1 MPIHYAIDYS
11 GLSILIKSK
20 FMSELLEIKVHQA
33 MTKQVIA
40 ASTSN
45 TFSQI
50 VAFFSQQNYNH
61 CPVLENGKL
70 VGILSVKDV
79 LRAIYTHSISVGK
92 SVDASA
98 LNSLIK
104 VSDLMVKN
112 PFTIGPDSTLAEAKN
127 LLSKYEFQA
136 LPVVE
141 NDVLVGI
148 ITTKD
153 LVRLKILKIDG
164 SDYNPI

>member
-1 MPIHYAIDYS
+1 MAKN
-11 GLSILIKSK
+11 LIT
-20 FMSELLEIKVHQA
+20 V
-33 MTKQVIA
+33 
-40 ASTSN
+40 
-45 TFSQI
+45 
-50 VAFFSQQNYNH
+50 
-61 CPVLENGKL
+61 
-70 VGILSVKDV
+70 
-79 LRAIYTHSISVGK
+79 
-92 SVDASA
+92 
-98 LNSLIK
+98 
-104 VSDLMVKN
+104 
-112 PFTIGPDSTLAEAKN
+112 GPDSTLAEAKN

>member
-1 MPIHYAIDYS
+1 
-11 GLSILIKSK
+11 
-20 FMSELLEIKVHQA
+20 MSELLEIKVHQA

-79 LRAIYTHSISVGK
+79 LRAIYTHSISIGK

-112 PFTIGPDSTLAEAKN
+112 PITVGPDSTLAEAKK

-141 NDVLVGI
+141 KDVLVGI